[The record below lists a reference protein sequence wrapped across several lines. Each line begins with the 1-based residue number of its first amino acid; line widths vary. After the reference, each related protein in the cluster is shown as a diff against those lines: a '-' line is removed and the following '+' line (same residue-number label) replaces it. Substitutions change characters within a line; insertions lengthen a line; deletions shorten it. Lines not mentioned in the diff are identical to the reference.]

1 MSCLN
6 EIQNG
11 VNNENKYLPSTFVFF
26 KHNLKA
32 EMRNFETSTQR
43 YSRKEGTT
51 QIVANY
57 RCFVINSAL
66 PLNHKRGYIVLI
78 NGCIPG
84 MSHRIG
90 QTFGRASEDCI
101 ALFTRQLEQRQ
112 ARKESEERRA
122 KSLPRMKS
130 SRSRPYHIQEDNA
143 RSSYVSPPIPGYTG
157 YIPHMKCTEVG
168 IGRTYGAAA
177 RKGIQ
182 KTSNIL

>member
-1 MSCLN
+1 M
-6 EIQNG
+6 
-11 VNNENKYLPSTFVFF
+11 VDPSLFASD
-26 KHNLKA
+26 L
-32 EMRNFETSTQR
+32 RQR
-43 YSRKEGTT
+43 TKPYVVGYS
-51 QIVANY
+51 
-57 RCFVINSAL
+57 
-66 PLNHKRGYIVLI
+66 
-78 NGCIPG
+78 GCIPG

-130 SRSRPYHIQEDNA
+130 SRSRPYHIQEDSQNTPYLPYQVYA

-182 KTSNIL
+182 KVMNARQRMQANLSNQDIF